1 MSLLISLGLIHQLMN
16 VYCLPEGSCLA
27 GLALCL
33 DPVCL
38 DEGKVEGLTLEFG
51 VCWAGGN
58 LGYVGSREASGA
70 SEVRLRKRR

>member
-1 MSLLISLGLIHQLMN
+1 MLFRSWQI
-16 VYCLPEGSCLA
+16 EG
-27 GLALCL
+27 
-33 DPVCL
+33 
-38 DEGKVEGLTLEFG
+38 EKVEAVTARQEPWTVTLEFG